1 MRILGIDYGMRRIG
15 LAISDP
21 SGFMAQPLATIDRK
35 DDNDSIREIVRII
48 NERSVEEVVVG
59 LPVSLSGELGK
70 QAKDVLQFIE
80 ELKSQTDVNIATWD
94 ERLSTS
100 IAQRALT
107 DTKAKKARKKDLVDQ
122 IAAAVILQGYLDSR
136 R

>member
-1 MRILGIDYGMRRIG
+1 MRILGIDYGKRRIG

-21 SGFMAQPLATIDRK
+21 SGFMAQPLATIDLK

-59 LPVSLSGELGK
+59 LPVSLSGELGQ
-70 QAKDVLQFIE
+70 QARDVLQFIE
-80 ELKSQTDVNIATWD
+80 ELRSQTDVNIATWD